1 MEQKTKQH
9 VQLPT
14 DDDKDKLN
22 PSEVLIYLTI
32 KRHQNKDTQ
41 KAFPSL
47 QTISEESGASVPTV
61 RKLIKR
67 LIDLKYIT
75 CDKDGRKNV
84 YSFNPYKYYEAFSYD
99 FLDNKKLDFTEKAY
113 LACSQKYMVKEDGK
127 GTISYTNEELSKLIN
142 MPKSTISKVNRS
154 LQNKNLLTVIENGLR
169 TTKVFDMNAYGQA
182 IVFILKNHE
191 ERIGNNEER
200 IEDLEKFKKDKEKH
214 DKEMMNIIKDLK
226 TELQELKKK
235 QKEQEKSTNVVM
247 P

>member
-1 MEQKTKQH
+1 MEQKSKQH

-32 KRHQNKDTQ
+32 KRHQNKETQ

-61 RKLIKR
+61 RKIIKR
-67 LIDLKYIT
+67 LIDLNYIQ
-75 CDKDGRKNV
+75 CEKDGRKHV
-84 YSFNPYKYYEAFSYD
+84 YSFSPHKYYEVFSYD
-99 FLDNKKLDFTEKAY
+99 FLDNKKLTFTEKAY

-154 LQNKNLLTVIENGLR
+154 LESKNLLTVMENGLR

-191 ERIGNNEER
+191 ERIVENESR
-200 IEDLEKFKKDKEKH
+200 LDNVEDKMATLEGMVKFLYEKQLKQDKN
-214 DKEMMNIIKDLK
+214 DNKELTAIM
-226 TELQELKKK
+226 
-235 QKEQEKSTNVVM
+235 
-247 P
+247 